1 MKLKRQ
7 KRGLKMRGNIV
18 IIRTYGDVPLVRR
31 VWDEDDSTIYITN
44 DEQFQLLNEGKEAL
58 EPIGFPREDV
68 FKYTPD
74 LAAAMDQLVK
84 SGKWDWNKLAS
95 F

>member
-1 MKLKRQ
+1 
-7 KRGLKMRGNIV
+7 MRGDFVIV
-18 IIRTYGDVPLVRR
+18 RAFGGVPLIRR
-31 VWDEDDSTIYITN
+31 LWDEDDNGIYITN
-44 DEQFQLLNEGKEAL
+44 DEQFQLLIDGKEAL

-68 FKYTPD
+68 FKYDPK
-74 LAAAMDQLVK
+74 LASQMNQLLK